1 MTENIGPVIRLSGYR
16 ISNLEYNSYSDQEFK
31 DKMTKDDMQ
40 NIKIASS
47 MSFERRIGQI
57 KLTTSF
63 FNQENNQIGTIT
75 VLGQFRINDAVTDE
89 EKAKNYILQNGS
101 AMIYPYVR
109 AMVSMI
115 TALDKPDVTVMPTM
129 NFSEAFGNN

>member
-16 ISNLEYNSYSDQEFK
+16 IFNLEYNSYSSQEFK
-31 DKMTKDDMQ
+31 DKMAKDDMQ

-47 MSFERRIGQI
+47 MSFEKRIGQI

-129 NFSEAFGNN
+129 NFSEAFGDN

>member
-1 MTENIGPVIRLSGYR
+1 
-16 ISNLEYNSYSDQEFK
+16 LEYNSYSDQEFK

-75 VLGQFRINDAVTDE
+75 VLGQFRINDSVTDE
-89 EKAKNYILQNGS
+89 EKAKNYVLQNGS